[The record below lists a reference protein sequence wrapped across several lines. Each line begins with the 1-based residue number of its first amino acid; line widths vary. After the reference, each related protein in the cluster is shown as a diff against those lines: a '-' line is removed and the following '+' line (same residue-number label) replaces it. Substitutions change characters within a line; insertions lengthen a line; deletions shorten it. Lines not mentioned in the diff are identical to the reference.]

1 MWIKIANKRINFDN
15 VVHYSMSETKK
26 RKPFNG
32 EETDEVEY
40 KVWIETINETDE
52 YGGLVFKYDTKIEAR
67 GVIKELDSII
77 GISDIEL

>member
-1 MWIKIANKRINFDN
+1 MWIKIKNKRINFDN

-52 YGGLVFKYDTKIEAR
+52 YGGLAFKYDTRVEAKA
-67 GVIKELDSII
+67 VIKQLDEALGVKEL
-77 GISDIEL
+77 